1 MAKLTKRIVET
12 LKPGTGDV
20 FAWDDE
26 LRGFGVR
33 VKPSGT
39 RAYLVQYRTQ
49 HGRSRRLTI
58 GQHGR
63 LTVDQA
69 RREARIIL
77 ADVARGSDPA
87 EAREEARSAP
97 TMADLCSRYLEDH
110 AAEHKRQ
117 SSVDADARNIRNH
130 VIPLLGTRKVASI
143 TRADIDRLK
152 RAIKAGETAR
162 DEKTGPRARVIV
174 KGGSGAANRTIAL
187 LSKMFNLA
195 ERWGI
200 RPDGS
205 NPTRHVEKFKETG
218 RERFLNA
225 DELARLGDV
234 LAESERTAT
243 EHPSVIAAIR
253 LLTLTGCRMS
263 EVITLQWGYVD
274 FAAACLRLPDS
285 KTGAKV
291 VHLNA
296 PALEVLASIDRDGS
310 PWVIRGAKDGAALVN
325 LEKPWRRIRA
335 KAGLEGVRLHDLRH
349 TVASVAVGMGE
360 GLPMI
365 GKLLGH
371 TQVQTTAR
379 YAHLAADPV
388 RAATE
393 RVGGAIAG
401 MMNRKPAA
409 DVIKLKG

>member
-1 MAKLTKRIVET
+1 MAKLTKRTVET

-33 VKPSGT
+33 VKPSGVRT
-39 RAYLVQYRTQ
+39 FIVQYRNA
-49 HGRSRRLTI
+49 HGRSKRLTI
-58 GQHGR
+58 GQFGR

-69 RREARIIL
+69 RREARISL

-87 EAREEARSAP
+87 EDRAGNRKAATLATFATRYLADHADTRMKPRSAAEDRR
-97 TMADLCSRYLEDH
+97 MLDRYVLP
-110 AAEHKRQ
+110 
-117 SSVDADARNIRNH
+117 VLGARKI
-130 VIPLLGTRKVASI
+130 
-143 TRADIDRLK
+143 ADIDRADVTRLHQGM
-152 RAIKAGETAR
+152 RET
-162 DEKTGPRARVIV
+162 PYQ
-174 KGGSGAANRTIAL
+174 ANRVVGL
-187 LSKMFNLA
+187 LSRMFNVA

-234 LAESERTAT
+234 LAEAERTAT
-243 EHPSVIAAIR
+243 ESASVVAAIR

-263 EVITLQWGYVD
+263 EVLTLQWGYVD

-310 PWVIRGAKDGAALVN
+310 PWVIRGAKEGAALVN

>member
-1 MAKLTKRIVET
+1 MAKLTKRTVET

-33 VKPSGT
+33 VKPSGS

-69 RREARIIL
+69 RREARVIL
-77 ADVARGSDPA
+77 ADVARGNDPA
-87 EAREEARSAP
+87 GTREEARSAP
-97 TMADLCSRYLEDH
+97 TLATFAARYLADH
-110 AAEHKRQ
+110 
-117 SSVDADARNIRNH
+117 ADARMKPRSAAEDRRMLDRY
-130 VIPLLGTRKVASI
+130 VLPALGARKL
-143 TRADIDRLK
+143 ADIDRADTTRLHQSM
-152 RAIKAGETAR
+152 RETPYQAN
-162 DEKTGPRARVIV
+162 RVI
-174 KGGSGAANRTIAL
+174 GL
-187 LSKMFNLA
+187 LSRMFNLA
-195 ERWGI
+195 ERWGV

-218 RERFLNA
+218 RERFLSA

-234 LAESERTAT
+234 LAEAERTAT
-243 EHPSVIAAIR
+243 EPASVIAAIR

-263 EVITLQWGYVD
+263 EILTLQWSNVD
-274 FAAACLRLPDS
+274 FQAACLRLPDS
-285 KTGAKV
+285 KTGAKI

-335 KAGLEGVRLHDLRH
+335 KAGLEAVRLHDLRH
-349 TVASVAVGMGE
+349 THASVAVGLGE

-371 TQVQTTAR
+371 TQVQTTLR

-388 RAATE
+388 KAATE

-401 MMNRKPAA
+401 MLSGKPAA

>member
-33 VKPSGT
+33 VKPSGVRT
-39 RAYLVQYRTQ
+39 FIVQYRNA
-49 HGRSRRLTI
+49 HGRSKRLTI
-58 GQHGR
+58 GQFGR

-69 RREARIIL
+69 RREARISL

-87 EAREEARSAP
+87 EDRAGNRKAATLATFATRYLADHADTRMKPRSAAEDRR
-97 TMADLCSRYLEDH
+97 MLDRYVLP
-110 AAEHKRQ
+110 
-117 SSVDADARNIRNH
+117 VLGARKI
-130 VIPLLGTRKVASI
+130 
-143 TRADIDRLK
+143 ADIDRADVTRLHQGM
-152 RAIKAGETAR
+152 RET
-162 DEKTGPRARVIV
+162 PYQ
-174 KGGSGAANRTIAL
+174 ANRVVGL
-187 LSKMFNLA
+187 LSRMFNVA

-205 NPTRHVEKFKETG
+205 NPTRHVEKFKEAG

-225 DELARLGDV
+225 GELARLGDV
-234 LAESERTAT
+234 LAEAERTAT
-243 EHPSVIAAIR
+243 ESASVIAAIR
-253 LLTLTGCRMS
+253 LLTLTGCRLS
-263 EVITLQWGYVD
+263 EILTLQWGYVD

-310 PWVIRGAKDGAALVN
+310 PWVIRGAKEGAALVN

-371 TQVQTTAR
+371 SQVQTTAR